1 MLKKLACLLALIASP
16 LFAQQTPQAIPLTS
30 GACKLDG
37 TVGCGAG
44 GGGGSGTVT
53 SVAMSGGTTG
63 FSFSGG
69 PITTSGTFTLSG
81 TLAVANGG
89 TGNTTG
95 TATINANMTGDVTSV
110 GNATTI
116 ATTIPNPHT
125 FSGAITMTAPPL
137 LVGHTASVGRL
148 GQAMEATVSATY
160 GGLALNTYSAA
171 NFDHA
176 PIIDLNRSKSST
188 KGTQAAVATADTLGF
203 LTFSGSDGTSF
214 VDGAFLKAIVNG
226 TVSTGHVPAD
236 LIFHTSSASTQSVER
251 LRLTG
256 AGSAMFNVPLVT
268 SAGVVASFTATPPA
282 AITTAQAGVANTIA
296 ASAAVAGSSVAGAAA
311 GGNVNLNGG
320 AAARLTSGNAD
331 GGSIIATG
339 GTGIGTGLRGTFQ
352 APGAGASSTAIGPSA
367 VATGANTVAIGNSA
381 TGGTG
386 LNGVAIGTSA
396 TSGTLVSCIA
406 IGSSSSCT
414 STNGISVGR
423 NTVNA
428 QAQSI
433 ALGLGATT
441 TAAQQMVVG
450 GSNTSTGPITSVY
463 VGSGVTDSTANSV
476 TWNGTGG
483 SGSDNAGASVTW
495 VPGIATGT
503 AASGSWVVKT
513 GVPRA
518 TGSTAQGTIVRE
530 LIRAK
535 PTTLT
540 ESTATA
546 VVTIPVAT
554 GKVIGGRLLYTVSAT
569 DGTDFQATSGEVL
582 YAAVDK
588 GGTVTVTIT
597 QSAETSAASAGTL
610 TSTWTGVANGTN
622 IDLKCNAVSSLTQ
635 TVLEVHGQ
643 IRNNGD
649 DITGTLTWN

>member
-16 LFAQQTPQAIPLTS
+16 LFAQQTPQATPLTS

-63 FSFSGG
+63 FSFGGG

-282 AITTAQAGVANTIA
+282 AIATAQAGVSNTIA

-311 GGNVNLNGG
+311 GGSVAITAG
-320 AAARLTSGNAD
+320 AAARLTSGNAN
-331 GGSIIATG
+331 GGNIILTP
-339 GTGIGTGLRGTFQ
+339 GTGIGTGTRGYVS
-352 APGAGASSTAIGPSA
+352 APGGGTNSTAIGVSSIASGADSTVYGHTASVGGNNYSSA
-367 VATGANTVAIGNSA
+367 FCYGATVG
-381 TGGTG
+381 
-386 LNGVAIGTSA
+386 GVAS
-396 TSGTLVSCIA
+396 IA
-406 IGSSSSCT
+406 IGRNAT
-414 STNGISVGR
+414 IGAHNG
-423 NTVNA
+423 A
-428 QAQSI
+428 I
-433 ALGLGATT
+433 ALGNGATT
-441 TAAQQMVVG
+441 SSGNQFVVG
-450 GSNTSTGPITSVY
+450 GPSTGAGNAPITSVY
-463 VGSGVTDSTANSV
+463 IGSGVTDSSAQSIV
-476 TWNGTGG
+476 MHATGG
-483 SGSDNAGASVTW
+483 SGTNNAGGNYTIAG
-495 VPGIATGT
+495 GIGTGT
-503 AASGSWVVKT
+503 AAGGSVRVQTTPSGASGSSANTLADRFVF
-513 GVPRA
+513 A
-518 TGSTAQGTIVRE
+518 
-530 LIRAK
+530 AK
-535 PTTLT
+535 QVTLT
-540 ESTATA
+540 ESTDTLVLNAGVASGTVA
-546 VVTIPVAT
+546 GGVLWYTIRAD
-554 GKVIGGRLLYTVSAT
+554 
-569 DGTDFQATSGEVL
+569 DGTDFQVLRGRILWSGVNK
-582 YAAVDK
+582 A
-588 GGTVTVTIT
+588 GTVTTTLGTAEEIT
-597 QSAETSAASAGTL
+597 TTSTGTL
-610 TSTWTGVANGTN
+610 TNTVTAVANGN
-622 IDLKCNAVSSLTQ
+622 SIDLKLNAVSSLTQ
-635 TVLEVHGQ
+635 TTLYAFVSSQMDGQ
-643 IRNNGD
+643 GVF
-649 DITGTLTWN
+649 TTQ

>member
-16 LFAQQTPQAIPLTS
+16 LFAQMTPQAIPLTS

-37 TVGCGAG
+37 TVGCGG
-44 GGGGSGTVT
+44 SGGGSGTVT

-63 FSFSGG
+63 FSFGGG

-81 TLAVANGG
+81 TLAIANGG
-89 TGNTTG
+89 TNLTTYTLGDILYSSAANTLARLAGNTTTTKKFLMQVGDGVNSAAPSWTATVADFPTFNQNTTGNASTATALAANPADCSAGQYG
-95 TATINANMTGDVTSV
+95 TAIAANGDLTCAQVAYSQVSGTPAA
-110 GNATTI
+110 GATT
-116 ATTIPNPHT
+116 ALDN
-125 FSGAITMTAPPL
+125 L
-137 LVGHTASVGRL
+137 ASV
-148 GQAMEATVSATY
+148 AINTT
-160 GGLALNTYSAA
+160 LA
-171 NFDHA
+171 
-176 PIIDLNRSKSST
+176 
-188 KGTQAAVATADTLGF
+188 
-203 LTFSGSDGTSF
+203 
-214 VDGAFLKAIVNG
+214 
-226 TVSTGHVPAD
+226 
-236 LIFHTSSASTQSVER
+236 
-251 LRLTG
+251 TG
-256 AGSAMFNVPLVT
+256 AG
-268 SAGVVASFTATPPA
+268 VAAQFFATAPA
-282 AITTAQAGVANTIA
+282 QITTAQAGVSNTIA

-311 GGNVNLNGG
+311 GGSVAITAG
-320 AAARLTSGNAD
+320 AAARLTSGNAN
-331 GGSIIATG
+331 GGNIILTP
-339 GTGIGTGLRGTFQ
+339 GTGIGTGTRGYVS
-352 APGAGASSTAIGPSA
+352 APGGGTNSTAIGVSSIA
-367 VATGANTVAIGNSA
+367 SGADSTVYGSTASVGGNSYSSAFCYGA
-381 TGGTG
+381 TVGGF
-386 LNGVAIGTSA
+386 AS
-396 TSGTLVSCIA
+396 IA
-406 IGSSSSCT
+406 IGRNAT
-414 STNGISVGR
+414 IGAHNG
-423 NTVNA
+423 
-428 QAQSI
+428 SI
-433 ALGLGATT
+433 ALGNGATT
-441 TAAQQMVVG
+441 SSGNQFVVG
-450 GSNTSTGPITSVY
+450 GPSTGAGNAPITSVY